1 MTNVNP
7 DKPNRTSSSGSGAHA
22 VRGSGAAGASGLP
35 LRGFAL
41 VLLAV
46 AVGFGLWALYSF
58 TQGDKAGND
67 AINAANNSS
76 EQAQAQDA
84 ANGSDGAPA
93 NDAAG
98 QGDDAQGSGA
108 DGAAS
113 GANGGAKASGGA
125 DAAAAPAEA
134 GAPEAAP
141 GESGGASA
149 GAGSAAA
156 GVAGA
161 DAASVADYK
170 LIVLNNST
178 VKGLAAKKADEFMDK
193 GYKVTEVGNLAD
205 TILPETTVFFPEGD
219 SAAESAAK
227 TLASEVS
234 GVARSTA
241 DELPEGVEETDGL
254 IVVLTAQ

>member
-1 MTNVNP
+1 MTVVTNVNP
-7 DKPNRTSSSGSGAHA
+7 DKPNRTSSTGSGAHA

-76 EQAQAQDA
+76 EQVQTQDA
-84 ANGSDGAPA
+84 ANGDGDGVSDSPA
-93 NDAAG
+93 NGAAG
-98 QGDDAQGSGA
+98 TDGA
-108 DGAAS
+108 DG
-113 GANGGAKASGGA
+113 NTA
-125 DAAAAPAEA
+125 DAAAGDAAAGDGASTASAEA

-141 GESGGASA
+141 GEPGTA
-149 GAGSAAA
+149 GAGNVAA
-156 GVAGA
+156 GAAGA
-161 DAASVADYK
+161 EAASVADYK

-219 SAAESAAK
+219 SAAESAAT

-241 DELPEGVEETDGL
+241 DELPEGVEKTDGL